1 MVMHPKTI
9 KQQLDSLK
17 KYTEERDAEIVH
29 MRDHGYSCQLIADR
43 FYITRQRVYQIYKAT
58 KRAQSTPEPTHE

>member
-17 KYTEERDAEIVH
+17 KYTKERDAEIVNL
-29 MRDHGYSCQLIADR
+29 RDHGYSCQLIADR
-43 FYITRQRVYQIYKAT
+43 FYLTRQRVYQIYKAA
-58 KRAQSTPEPTHE
+58 KLAKQAPQ